1 MRDRSNERERERRVK
16 EKERMKKKG
25 GREEERKCV
34 HMCVHVR
41 AWGWKPAAY
50 ACEASTLP
58 QNYIPSS

>member
-34 HMCVHVR
+34 HTCVHVR
-41 AWGWKPAAY
+41 AWGWKPTAY
-50 ACEASTLP
+50 AC
-58 QNYIPSS
+58 